1 MTPAAGAGVSIGTIA
16 LVGGVI
22 VVVVAGVAYLLYKS
36 SNNKSSSKKPI
47 KKIISDENK
56 YKGDKNIVMNAIK
69 EKDWDILEELL
80 KDKSFQQYPDLIE
93 MVKEALKQKGI

>member
-1 MTPAAGAGVSIGTIA
+1 MTPTAGAGISIGTVA
-16 LVGGVI
+16 LVGGI
-22 VVVVAGVAYLLYKS
+22 VVVVGVAYLLYKS

-56 YKGDKNIVMNAIK
+56 YKGDKTIVMNAIK

-80 KDKSFQQYPDLIE
+80 KDKSFQQHPDLIE
-93 MVKEALKQKGI
+93 MAKEALKQK